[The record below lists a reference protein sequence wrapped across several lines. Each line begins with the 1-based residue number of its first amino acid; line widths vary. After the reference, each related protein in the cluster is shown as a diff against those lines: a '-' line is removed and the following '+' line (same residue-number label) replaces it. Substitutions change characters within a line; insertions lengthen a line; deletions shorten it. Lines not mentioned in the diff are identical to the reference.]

1 MRLLDIVRKIRDTD
15 ERSFMST
22 IASEYVQSAQK
33 QTLKTIKQGQ
43 QAVVDGIRIWVE
55 AVEKTTSEL
64 PAPSTPELPSPQQ
77 VLQSG
82 YDFAEQLLKAQRE
95 FTESVF
101 AAVEP
106 VFEKLTWKAPTD

>member
-1 MRLLDIVRKIRDTD
+1 
-15 ERSFMST
+15 MST

-55 AVEKTTSEL
+55 AVEKGTSEL
-64 PAPSTPELPSPQQ
+64 PTPSAPELPSPQQ

-82 YDFAEQLLKAQRE
+82 YEFAEQLLKAQRE

-101 AAVEP
+101 AATEP
-106 VFEKLTWKAPTD
+106 VFEKLTWKAPAA